1 MDSRV
6 PENIAFIQFQ
16 LHPNYSTTSTGIVGC
31 CGVKFGCN
39 RNMIKYIFLESGNI
53 IDYHSRL
60 DFCRPFYSLPTQA
73 SNKPCFF
80 LPLLIIT
87 PSFNS
92 TWISTPT
99 EKGDFWRAIRT
110 GSQPRKQQPR
120 ATIKRFCET
129 SKLGQ
134 AAEWNG
140 TKLWKEGRVASWQS
154 GYSDGR
160 FCRCLMA
167 KVFVATAEEPAA
179 TVTKWREQLR

>member
-73 SNKPCFF
+73 SNTPWNVGCMLTNSRLHDITAASLAVFWAASATKKIQGCTKRPFPGCVS
-80 LPLLIIT
+80 LGWKNCVLL
-87 PSFNS
+87 
-92 TWISTPT
+92 
-99 EKGDFWRAIRT
+99 
-110 GSQPRKQQPR
+110 
-120 ATIKRFCET
+120 
-129 SKLGQ
+129 
-134 AAEWNG
+134 
-140 TKLWKEGRVASWQS
+140 
-154 GYSDGR
+154 
-160 FCRCLMA
+160 
-167 KVFVATAEEPAA
+167 PAA
-179 TVTKWREQLR
+179 GKQNATYSSIWKNLLVQPC

>member
-39 RNMIKYIFLESGNI
+39 RNMIKCIFLESGNI

-99 EKGDFWRAIRT
+99 
-110 GSQPRKQQPR
+110 
-120 ATIKRFCET
+120 
-129 SKLGQ
+129 LGK
-134 AAEWNG
+134 AARDLFYG
-140 TKLWKEGRVASWQS
+140 EGRGILARDSHRKSTAQTTSEQRSS
-154 GYSDGR
+154 G
-160 FCRCLMA
+160 
-167 KVFVATAEEPAA
+167 FV
-179 TVTKWREQLR
+179 KRRN